1 LPQNRHQVAFDHPL
15 VASGFV
21 PLKRNQLGDICSN
34 HHFIYMGLTVG
45 QAAEASHQLDLIPL
59 NENTP
64 KLRVAKANALVEAQF
79 ELTSQEHKLLL
90 VAMAQIRKDQT
101 QFHEQVF
108 QVQDLVEHL
117 ELNPKNAYRDLRRI
131 SKGIMSKQVTI
142 RNDDTGEW
150 RMYQWVSK
158 AYCERGTFGIK
169 FSEELKPFL
178 IGLVGRFTL
187 YELGRILR
195 MKSNYAIRLYEL
207 FQQYRK
213 FGNRVVG
220 LDPKLAAR
228 NGWDNFSKLMGYN
241 HETYERF
248 ANLNQKVLQPA
259 IAQIEQ
265 FTEFKKVYV
274 KKIKHGRKTVA
285 LEFEWKT
292 IDTLEDLPNHP
303 LYSDLRA
310 LGVTDATCREI
321 FSKFD
326 EDRIVRNLALAKAH
340 HRSQTLSN
348 PAGWFVT
355 AVRENYADPE
365 LPLDAIAQDQD
376 PKTESTKSKPEH
388 PLFHDCATPA
398 EFRNLVA
405 AEKERGER
413 FSSYSEFLN
422 YSVNQQVERYQG
434 SSTD

>member
-1 LPQNRHQVAFDHPL
+1 
-15 VASGFV
+15 
-21 PLKRNQLGDICSN
+21 
-34 HHFIYMGLTVG
+34 MG
-45 QAAEASHQLDLIPL
+45 QAAEAGHQLDLIPL
-59 NENTP
+59 NENTQ

-187 YELGRILR
+187 YELGRILK

-213 FGNRVVG
+213 FGNRTVG

-241 HETYERF
+241 PETYERF

-265 FTEFKKVYV
+265 FTEFKKVHV

-285 LEFEWKT
+285 LEFE
-292 IDTLEDLPNHP
+292 
-303 LYSDLRA
+303 
-310 LGVTDATCREI
+310 
-321 FSKFD
+321 
-326 EDRIVRNLALAKAH
+326 
-340 HRSQTLSN
+340 
-348 PAGWFVT
+348 
-355 AVRENYADPE
+355 
-365 LPLDAIAQDQD
+365 
-376 PKTESTKSKPEH
+376 
-388 PLFHDCATPA
+388 
-398 EFRNLVA
+398 
-405 AEKERGER
+405 
-413 FSSYSEFLN
+413 
-422 YSVNQQVERYQG
+422 
-434 SSTD
+434 

>member
-1 LPQNRHQVAFDHPL
+1 MDTWAQLSSRKNQPAFASSTIQSLIWLPSNRHQVAFDPPL
-15 VASGFV
+15 VASGLE
-21 PLKRNQLGDICSN
+21 PLKLNQLGDICSN
-34 HHFIYMGLTVG
+34 HHFIYMGFIVG

-187 YELGRILR
+187 YELGRILK
-195 MKSNYAIRLYEL
+195 MKSNYAIRLYEAL
-207 FQQYRK
+207 
-213 FGNRVVG
+213 
-220 LDPKLAAR
+220 
-228 NGWDNFSKLMGYN
+228 
-241 HETYERF
+241 
-248 ANLNQKVLQPA
+248 PA
-259 IAQIEQ
+259 ISQ
-265 FTEFKKVYV
+265 
-274 KKIKHGRKTVA
+274 
-285 LEFEWKT
+285 
-292 IDTLEDLPNHP
+292 
-303 LYSDLRA
+303 
-310 LGVTDATCREI
+310 
-321 FSKFD
+321 
-326 EDRIVRNLALAKAH
+326 VRQPRGWT
-340 HRSQTLSN
+340 RSQIGDT
-348 PAGWFVT
+348 
-355 AVRENYADPE
+355 
-365 LPLDAIAQDQD
+365 
-376 PKTESTKSKPEH
+376 
-388 PLFHDCATPA
+388 
-398 EFRNLVA
+398 
-405 AEKERGER
+405 
-413 FSSYSEFLN
+413 
-422 YSVNQQVERYQG
+422 
-434 SSTD
+434 